1 MKTRC
6 LPKFLLL
13 LTLMLVAVVP
23 ARAVPGLSPEAE
35 KVARK
40 FISAFCVNDRDAI
53 SELLPRQLDKR
64 YGPSP
69 FAKMP
74 VLKKARVDAR
84 MGVIEFEGGRAPG
97 SGLPQKGLITLRQM
111 REDGRT
117 VWRVRQMYWYD
128 VLPPEAGQVPDESK
142 TDADRKQEPAV
153 RRAAMDFLHAWM
165 AADYRQMD
173 KMVFHWWDVDRK
185 PPRWVSLTSTIL
197 KSPSHSLE
205 GLKVGFTVKLRVGGL
220 LPKSVD
226 GNLWLVEE
234 DGVWRIRPLT
244 FVFWF

>member
-1 MKTRC
+1 
-6 LPKFLLL
+6 
-13 LTLMLVAVVP
+13 
-23 ARAVPGLSPEAE
+23 
-35 KVARK
+35 
-40 FISAFCVNDRDAI
+40 
-53 SELLPRQLDKR
+53 
-64 YGPSP
+64 
-69 FAKMP
+69 
-74 VLKKARVDAR
+74 
-84 MGVIEFEGGRAPG
+84 
-97 SGLPQKGLITLRQM
+97 
-111 REDGRT
+111 
-117 VWRVRQMYWYD
+117 
-128 VLPPEAGQVPDESK
+128 
-142 TDADRKQEPAV
+142 
-153 RRAAMDFLHAWM
+153 MDFLHAWM

-185 PPRWVSLTSTIL
+185 PPRWVKLTSTVL